1 MEILDDPVANF
12 NMPLYISAALN
23 RKQKIFK
30 AGLFLSVKF
39 SLKNDAKMMQQRLKL
54 WINPGTQIWIW
65 NVNIIIACYKWRPSQ
80 QTAQRKGAQKNVNKW
95 GLFPNLPQIMPS

>member
-1 MEILDDPVANF
+1 MEILDDPLANF

-39 SLKNDAKMMQQRLKL
+39 FLKNDAKMMQQRLKL

-65 NVNIIIACYKWRPSQ
+65 NVNIIIA
-80 QTAQRKGAQKNVNKW
+80 AINGAQASK
-95 GLFPNLPQIMPS
+95 LPKGRVHKKM